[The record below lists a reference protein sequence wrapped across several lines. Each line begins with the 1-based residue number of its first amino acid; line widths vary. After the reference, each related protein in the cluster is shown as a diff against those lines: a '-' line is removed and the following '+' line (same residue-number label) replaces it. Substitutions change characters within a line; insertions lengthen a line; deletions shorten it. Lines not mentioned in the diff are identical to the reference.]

1 MDIEFGIIRN
11 AGGRAADAVRSL
23 VVLDALI
30 PIGTVMVI
38 HHTGKRFYCLFVCV
52 WMRADDWC
60 KDCGTTHVLDDEVR
74 RVVKARSPEM
84 AGAVEGMVFGEIVE

>member
-1 MDIEFGIIRN
+1 MRRETEFGIIRN

-38 HHTGKRFYCLFVCV
+38 HHTGMLLAQFRRNVSWGDAEGFDFK
-52 WMRADDWC
+52 ADWW
-60 KDCGTTHVLDDEVR
+60 
-74 RVVKARSPEM
+74 
-84 AGAVEGMVFGEIVE
+84 